1 MKNIVETA
9 RKKVNVEKE
18 VAVEKVED
26 AADPKNEA
34 SEKEVSVEK
43 AEEEVDHEKVENEV
57 ETADE
62 KVVEEKLVAVEKVED
77 ADDPEKEVATKVVS
91 VEKAEEEFDPENH
104 EPVAASTET
113 AKHLPTTQMTRSYLS
128 SVYHY
133 YSSKYT
139 KERTRKLVLRQSK
152 ETTER

>member
-1 MKNIVETA
+1 MKNSVETVGE
-9 RKKVNVEKE
+9 KVEVENV

-26 AADPKNEA
+26 AADP
-34 SEKEVSVEK
+34 EKEAAK
-43 AEEEVDHEKVENEV
+43 
-57 ETADE
+57 
-62 KVVEEKLVAVEKVED
+62 
-77 ADDPEKEVATKVVS
+77 KVVS

-113 AKHLPTTQMTRSYLS
+113 AKHLPTTPMIIAYLS

-139 KERTRKLVLRQSK
+139 IERTRKLVLRKSK